1 MVKRTKEELTAKPVW
16 SDAELAKLTV
26 GQASALLAAGRVTS
40 RRLTEVMLSR
50 ARANENNAYITVTAE
65 IALAQ
70 AEDSDRRRDTGTAK
84 GPLDGVPM
92 ALKDNICVQD
102 VPTTCASRMLETFK
116 PPYSATVA
124 RRLAEAGAVLL
135 GKLNMDEFAMG
146 STSENSYF
154 GAVKNPCNPR
164 LVPGGS
170 SGGSAAAVAEHS
182 AYFTLGTD
190 TGGSVRQPAALCGV
204 VGIKPTY
211 GRISRYGVVAFASS
225 LDQIGTLASDV
236 EGAALALQ
244 AVAGKDPMDGS
255 SLDRE
260 AEDYLSCLKGAAGAA
275 GLKIGIPK
283 EYMGEGIQRE
293 VRQGIQDLAQ
303 RLADA
308 GAIVEECSL
317 PLLDYA
323 LSAYYVISSAEAC
336 SNLGRYDGVKYG
348 YRAASYDGLEDMI
361 RTSRS
366 QGFGDEV
373 KRRILLGTYTLSA
386 GYFDAYYRRAQQ
398 ARTLIIEDFA
408 RAFQRYDVLLTPT
421 SPVTA
426 WPLGTKHSDP
436 SEVYAMDICTVSVNV
451 AGLPAVSLP
460 WGRDGQGRPV
470 GAQFI
475 GSPLSEGVLLQ
486 AAQAAESLAG
496 EGEEGK

>member
-1 MVKRTKEELTAKPVW
+1 M
-16 SDAELAKLTV
+16 AKLTKEALLDKESFSGRELAELSL
-26 GQASALLAAGRVTS
+26 GQVSALLAAGRVTS
-40 RRLTEVMLSR
+40 RSLTENMLER
-50 ARANENNAYITVTAE
+50 AGANESNAYITVNQE
-65 IALAQ
+65 ALAQ
-70 AEDSDRRRDTGTAK
+70 ADASDKRRALGQEL

-92 ALKDNICVQD
+92 ALKDNICVQGLK
-102 VPTTCASRMLETFK
+102 TTCASRMLENFI

-124 RRLAEAGAVLL
+124 RRLSDAGAVLL

-146 STSENSYF
+146 STSENSIF
-154 GAVKNPCNPR
+154 GPVKNPRNPK

-170 SGGSAAAVAEHS
+170 SGGSAAAVAERS

-204 VGIKPTY
+204 VGLKPTY

-236 EGAALALQ
+236 EGAALSLQ
-244 AVAGKDPMDGS
+244 AIAGKDPLDGS
-255 SLDRE
+255 SLAAP
-260 AEDYLSCLKGAAGAA
+260 AEDYLSFLKGAQGAK
-275 GLKIGIPK
+275 GLKIGVPE
-283 EYMGEGIQRE
+283 EYMGPGIQEE
-293 VRQGIQDLAQ
+293 VRRAVLSLSEKLKA
-303 RLADA
+303 A
-308 GAIVEECSL
+308 GATVEACSL
-317 PLLDYA
+317 PRLDYA

-348 YRAASYDGLEDMI
+348 YRAPSYDGLEDMI

-398 ARTLIIEDFA
+398 ARTLIMEDF
-408 RAFQRYDVLLTPT
+408 RQAFEKYDVLLTPT

-426 WPLGTKHSDP
+426 WPIGTRHTDP

-451 AGLPAVSLP
+451 AGLPAISLP
-460 WGRDGQGRPV
+460 CGQDSRRMPI
-470 GAQFI
+470 GAQLI
-475 GSPLSEGVLLQ
+475 GRPLSEGILLK
-486 AAQAAESLAG
+486 AAQAAEELAG
-496 EGEEGK
+496 EEARAK